1 MNDFHERRPTQRV
14 PGDGTGPGAGTSA
27 GAGTGVGAGQVHQM
41 VFRWDG
47 NHGRQGTGM
56 KAVAHS
62 CSADRAEELG
72 RELGPL
78 LWVSGASDA
87 RSSVV
92 RTLSQDGDVMLVQR
106 WPTTDRGGRPSTVSH
121 VLLGDTGSLKTRL
134 CLGLA
139 YGGWGR
145 REKAEQAVGE
155 QPPVPSAKL
164 DTLARDRL
172 PGMTDRL
179 RQVRKELIM
188 VTAEWLRDPQPR
200 VSLRSDALPV
210 VADQDSAPL
219 VYLGLFLIFGH
230 WLNREWTFATYD
242 TVDTHPLRLTC
253 VPRWEP
259 DAGGSGPLA
268 RVVTDPPP
276 TARPEHRAALA
287 LVDYLLAHPGQPAGV
302 APLAD
307 GLRGAAALPWPQ
319 REARLRAV
327 LSRLG
332 SGGTA
337 APRDPARA
345 ADPAPAPARG
355 PSSPD
360 ADPRPT
366 APAPARAGTEPP
378 SHQDAAARAPLVSL
392 QRPTRAQAA
401 PPPAPD
407 EPAGYAAPPPDR
419 APGPP
424 ANAPATAPT
433 DHPAALPAGHPA
445 AAPPGR
451 PAAAPGPDPA
461 GPTSG
466 PGQQGRVA
474 GTVPLR
480 EDLHLYRHTNTLQYA
495 GLTRRL
501 KAVSDATLIA
511 ELKDPALPAD
521 ARELLLTELRDTG
534 RLRERTAEL
543 RNDLCAEVL
552 RRSLYYDPNPD
563 EREHRT
569 PQERVH
575 QAADLFTWAVAPVAH
590 NEQHRHAL
598 LEVFHWFCRQQQP
611 ASHLWIERTL
621 LAPTS
626 DLPPNLPAALWQ
638 QIVRDLLRRPGPPP
652 ALPGGD
658 TPPQPAPA
666 APTAPAA
673 PADQQPAAPERPERG
688 RPAWLPSLPKG
699 DGQGTFWVLLAMG
712 LTVVALIVLFTIL
725 LANMA

>member
-1 MNDFHERRPTQRV
+1 
-14 PGDGTGPGAGTSA
+14 
-27 GAGTGVGAGQVHQM
+27 M

-164 DTLARDRL
+164 DTVARDRL

-188 VTAEWLRDPQPR
+188 VTAEWLRDPEPR

-276 TARPEHRAALA
+276 TARPEHRAALV
-287 LVDYLLAHPGQPAGV
+287 LVDYLLANPGQPAGV

-327 LSRLG
+327 LGRLG
-332 SGGTA
+332 PPGTA
-337 APRDPARA
+337 ARAGESPRV
-345 ADPAPAPARG
+345 ADPAPAPSRA
-355 PSSPD
+355 
-360 ADPRPT
+360 T
-366 APAPARAGTEPP
+366 PAPAQ
-378 SHQDAAARAPLVSL
+378 HAAAAAPRVSL
-392 QRPTRAQAA
+392 QRPHPAPAA
-401 PPPAPD
+401 PAPAPD
-407 EPAGYAAPPPDR
+407 TADTADSAVDASPGYAAPPPAR

-424 ANAPATAPT
+424 ANDPAPAPT
-433 DHPAALPAGHPA
+433 DHPAAVPAGHPA
-445 AAPPGR
+445 AAPPGQ
-451 PAAAPGPDPA
+451 PAATSDPDPDPA
-461 GPTSG
+461 GPGGAARAAGRQPGPTSDA
-466 PGQQGRVA
+466 GQQGRVA
-474 GTVPLR
+474 GAVPLR

-501 KAVSDATLIA
+501 RAVSDATLIA

-521 ARELLLTELRDTG
+521 ARALLLTELRDTR

-543 RNDLCAEVL
+543 QNDLCAEVL

-563 EREHRT
+563 DREHRT

-598 LEVFHWFCRQQQP
+598 LEVFHWFCRQQPP
-611 ASHLWIERTL
+611 ASHLWIERTIL
-621 LAPTS
+621 TPTS
-626 DLPPNLPAALWQ
+626 DLPPHLPAALWQ

-652 ALPGGD
+652 AIPGGD
-658 TPPQPAPA
+658 APPQPAPA
-666 APTAPAA
+666 APSTPAA
-673 PADQQPAAPERPERG
+673 PADQRPAAPSRPARG
-688 RPAWLPSLPKG
+688 RPAWLPRLPKG

-712 LTVVALIVLFTIL
+712 LTVVALIVLFALL